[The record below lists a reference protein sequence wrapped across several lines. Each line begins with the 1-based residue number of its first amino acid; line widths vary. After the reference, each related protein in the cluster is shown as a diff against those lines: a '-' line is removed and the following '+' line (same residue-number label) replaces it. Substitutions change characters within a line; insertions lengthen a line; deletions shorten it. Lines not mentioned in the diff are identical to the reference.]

1 MATLCPG
8 RFRRRKVAT
17 HQPHL
22 IYEGAGGRKFDALSL
37 GYRNLAPAHSN
48 DSFGRRLG
56 ANWSARHHRCLG
68 LQNGESQRCKL
79 SFRDAHADF
88 KLARTWLARDIL
100 EGIRAGWARGVDGQG
115 RLSFVQTTSP
125 GARKP
130 RSTFTWYV
138 RGSPGTGSSM
148 SCPSVTGT
156 WPRCTVITTLA
167 GTWEQPGPNTATTA
181 TTDPTSFSRFVHGP
195 GTDRTS

>member
-1 MATLCPG
+1 MRVPGAGSSMLCPWVTG
-8 RFRRRKVAT
+8 TWPRRTAMT
-17 HQPHL
+17 AL
-22 IYEGAGGRKFDALSL
+22 AGVWEPTGPPVTTAAWGFKTVNPNDASCRSETLTRTSNLPGL
-37 GYRNLAPAHSN
+37 GSQGTFSKGLAPA
-48 DSFGRRLG
+48 G
-56 ANWSARHHRCLG
+56 
-68 LQNGESQRCKL
+68 
-79 SFRDAHADF
+79 
-88 KLARTWLARDIL
+88 
-100 EGIRAGWARGVDGQG
+100 ARGVDGQG

-125 GARKP
+125 GAGKP